1 MQKELTSLFLNQ
13 YLLRVIPLGLAL
25 LYRYYPLTLENNL
38 TCILLLLLYCY
49 FYFYL
54 KILFLFLFY
63 ILLSLTKDASK
74 KKMQKMCDFKDY
86 YRNYNSIKMTD

>member
-54 KILFLFLFY
+54 KYYFYSYFTFY
-63 ILLSLTKDASK
+63 ITDQRCFK
-74 KKMQKMCDFKDY
+74 KENAK
-86 YRNYNSIKMTD
+86 NV

>member
-38 TCILLLLLYCY
+38 TCILLYTVAVL
-49 FYFYL
+49 
-54 KILFLFLFY
+54 LFLFL
-63 ILLSLTKDASK
+63 S
-74 KKMQKMCDFKDY
+74 
-86 YRNYNSIKMTD
+86 